1 MSVRQMKV
9 GDQQNFVYLLVD
21 EPSGEAIAID
31 SGWEIDPI
39 VTIVRAEKLD
49 LKYAVA
55 THHHSDHT
63 ATLWQLGRLFDAKIV
78 AHRSSPISHDID
90 VDDGDTLRV
99 GEQVV
104 KILHTPG
111 HTEDSICLHDGK
123 HLFTGDALLIGSC
136 GSTDFVGGSPKQMF
150 RSLHSIILNLPP
162 ETIIYPGHDYGE
174 VPFRKL
180 SAEAK
185 VNPALL
191 AKSYGEF
198 LDVAKSRSPRLGPR
212 QNLRGHRTPR

>member
-21 EPSGEAIAID
+21 EPSGEAMGID

-39 VTIVRAEKLD
+39 VAIVRAEKLD

-63 ATLWQLGRLFDAKIV
+63 ATLWQLGRLFDATIV
-78 AHRSSPISHDID
+78 AHSSSPLSHDCG
-90 VDDGDTLRV
+90 VDDGDVLRI
-99 GEQVV
+99 GEREV
-104 KILHTPG
+104 KVLHTPG
-111 HTEDSICLHDGK
+111 HTEDSICLYDGN

-136 GSTDFVGGSPKQMF
+136 GRTDFVGGSPEQMF
-150 RSLHSIILNLPP
+150 RSLHSVILNLPP

-180 SAEAK
+180 AAEAK

-191 AKSYGEF
+191 AKSYPEF
-198 LDVAKSRSPRLGPR
+198 LRI
-212 QNLRGHRTPR
+212 LRK

>member
-1 MSVRQMKV
+1 MKV
-9 GDQQNFVYLLVD
+9 GDEQNFVYLLID
-21 EPSGEAIAID
+21 EPSSEAIVID

-49 LKYAVA
+49 VKYAVA

-78 AHRSSPISHDID
+78 AHRSSPIAHDLG
-90 VDDGDTLRV
+90 VDGNETLRF
-99 GEQVV
+99 GAEEV

-111 HTEDSICLHDGK
+111 HTEDSICLYDGK

-136 GSTDFVGGSPKQMF
+136 GRTDFVGGSPKQMF
-150 RSLHSIILNLPP
+150 RSLHSVVLNLPP
-162 ETIIYPGHDYGE
+162 ETIIYPGHDCGE

-180 SAEAK
+180 SVEAK
-185 VNPALL
+185 VNPALQ
-191 AKSYGEF
+191 ARSYEEF
-198 LDVAKSRSPRLGPR
+198 LDIVKSRDPSLGHRPTV
-212 QNLRGHRTPR
+212 RGHRTSH

>member
-1 MSVRQMKV
+1 MKV

-31 SGWEIDPI
+31 SGWEIEPI
-39 VTIVRAEKLD
+39 VTIVGAEKLD

-55 THHHSDHT
+55 THHHSDHS

-78 AHRSSPISHDID
+78 AHRSSPISHDLG
-90 VDDGDTLRV
+90 VDDGGVLRI
-99 GEQVV
+99 GGLEV

-111 HTEDSICLHDGK
+111 HTEDSICLYDGK
-123 HLFTGDALLIGSC
+123 HLFTGDALLIGNC
-136 GSTDFVGGSPKQMF
+136 GRTDFVGGSPKQMF
-150 RSLHSIILNLPP
+150 RTLHSVILNLPP
-162 ETIIYPGHDYGE
+162 ATIIYPGHDYGE

-191 AKSYGEF
+191 AKSYEEF
-198 LDVAKSRSPRLGPR
+198 LDVMKSCGPGLGRR
-212 QNLRGHRTPR
+212 QTKRGR

>member
-1 MSVRQMKV
+1 VSVRQMKV

-21 EPSGEAIAID
+21 DPTGEAIVID
-31 SGWEIDPI
+31 SGWEIEPI
-39 VTIVRAEKLD
+39 VTVVNAEKLD
-49 LKYAVA
+49 VKYAVA

-78 AHRSSPISHDID
+78 AHKSSPTPHDLD
-90 VDDGDTLRV
+90 MDDGDTLRI
-99 GEQVV
+99 GGLEV

-111 HTEDSICLHDGK
+111 HTEDSICLYDGN

-136 GSTDFVGGSPKQMF
+136 GRTDSVGGSPKQMF

-162 ETIIYPGHDYGE
+162 RTMIYPGHDHGE
-174 VPFRKL
+174 VPFRRL

-185 VNPALL
+185 VNLALL
-191 AKSYGEF
+191 AKSYEEF
-198 LDVAKSRSPRLGPR
+198 RRV
-212 QNLRGHRTPR
+212 LRK

>member
-1 MSVRQMKV
+1 VSVRQMKV
-9 GDQQNFVYLLVD
+9 GDEQNFVYLLVD
-21 EPSGEAIAID
+21 ELSGEAIVID
-31 SGWEIDPI
+31 SGWDIDPI

-49 LKYAVA
+49 VKYAVA

-99 GEQVV
+99 GGQVV

-111 HTEDSICLHDGK
+111 HTEDSICLYDGK

-136 GSTDFVGGSPKQMF
+136 GRTDLVGGSPRQMF
-150 RSLHSIILNLPP
+150 RSLHSVILNLPP
-162 ETIIYPGHDYGE
+162 ETIIYPGHDYGK

-180 SAEAK
+180 SAEARA
-185 VNPALL
+185 NPALL
-191 AKSYGEF
+191 AKSYEEF
-198 LDVAKSRSPRLGPR
+198 LEVAKPHQSLSRNSNPGSLARDE
-212 QNLRGHRTPR
+212 